1 MLSALP
7 ELENPINIDYG
18 KNKWYEDESDAE
30 EEKGYPVGEYEITTS
45 PNDWN
50 VITLVNFIES
60 GAVKIPGFQRNFVW
74 DINRASKLI
83 ESIII
88 GLPIPQIFLY
98 EESRNRFLVI
108 DGQQRLM
115 SIYYFVKQRFPRKEK
130 RTELRH
136 IFDRTGKIPNDIFH
150 DDRYFTKF
158 NLSLPEKLPGMP
170 NIYKGLNYETLGEY
184 KVSFD
189 LRTIRNIIVKQIS
202 PQNDDS
208 AIYEIFNR
216 LNSGGVNLT
225 PQEIR
230 MSLYHSDFYDML
242 HRINIKE
249 SWRNIVGIAEPDLH
263 MKDLEFL
270 LRGFAMLIAHDRYGS
285 SMARFLNSFSKE
297 AKTFQ
302 IKTIEYLEA
311 LFESFLQSCQLL
323 EANAFHSTTR
333 RFSITLYESV
343 FVAVC
348 AAPYAQKQQVSGK
361 ITPQSLETL
370 KSDGAFLE
378 AAESRTT
385 SQPNVTTRLE
395 RAHELICVTH

>member
-1 MLSALP
+1 MSGAVNEIVEP
-7 ELENPINIDYG
+7 VDQVG
-18 KNKWYEDESDAE
+18 WYEDASDDE
-30 EEKGYPVGEYEITTS
+30 EEKGYAVGEYEITTS

-50 VITLVNFIES
+50 VSTLVNFIES

-83 ESIII
+83 ESVII

-130 RTELRH
+130 RTELRR
-136 IFDRTGKIPNDIFH
+136 IFDENGKIPERIFH
-150 DDRYFTKF
+150 DDSYFTKF
-158 NLSLPEKLPGMP
+158 NLSLPEKPPEQP
-170 NIYKGLNYETLGEY
+170 NKFKGLNYETLDEH
-184 KVSFD
+184 KLSFD
-189 LRTIRNIIVKQIS
+189 LRTIRNVIVKQVS
-202 PQNDDS
+202 PKDDDT

-216 LNSGGVNLT
+216 LNSGGVNLK

-242 HRINIKE
+242 HRVNMNE
-249 SWRNIVGIAEPDLH
+249 EWRKITGIVEPDLH
-263 MKDLEFL
+263 MKDLEFM
-270 LRGFAMLIAHDRYGS
+270 LRGFAMLIANNKYGS

-297 AKTFQ
+297 AKNY
-302 IKTIEYLEA
+302 KPDTIEYLKR

-323 EANAFHSTTR
+323 DQNAFQSSTK

-348 AAPYAQKQQVSGK
+348 AEPYAQRQLVSGK
-361 ITPQSLETL
+361 ITPTSLAAL
-370 KSDGAFLE
+370 KSDQEFQD

-385 SQPNVTTRLE
+385 SQRNVKTRLR
-395 RAHELICVTH
+395 RACDLIDVVN